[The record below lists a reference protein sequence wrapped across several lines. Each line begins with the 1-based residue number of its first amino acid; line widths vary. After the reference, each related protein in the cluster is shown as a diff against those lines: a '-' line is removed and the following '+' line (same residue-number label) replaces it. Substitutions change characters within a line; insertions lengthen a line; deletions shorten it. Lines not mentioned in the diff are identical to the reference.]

1 MKTWRLDETSA
12 SPRGEREEALRRYC
26 AIIPNTTAKTHTTCL
41 HMSGTFYIDDIP
53 QSKYPFL
60 NEEKEISQIITYF
73 HLRGKEKNQY
83 KKQKEKIVFWY
94 LASPKTGFS
103 PVELLAKGREAYD
116 LISKEYPRIF

>member
-1 MKTWRLDETSA
+1 
-12 SPRGEREEALRRYC
+12 
-26 AIIPNTTAKTHTTCL
+26 
-41 HMSGTFYIDDIP
+41 MSGTFYIDDIP

-73 HLRGKEKNQY
+73 HLRGKEKIQY
-83 KKQKEKIVFWY
+83 KKQKEKMVFWY

-116 LISKEYPRIF
+116 LISKEYSRIFLKKKKLK